1 MTLERKIAAAFNMS
15 DDAWARH
22 ANPWSGWTR
31 IATALPL
38 LILAIWS
45 RVWLVWWSLIP
56 VAIAVFWIWLN
67 PRIFPKPRST
77 NNWVSKGV
85 LGERVWL
92 NRDRVSV
99 PQHHYR
105 VPDILNAISALGGAF
120 VIWGLVVL
128 NVWPTLL
135 GFILVTLG
143 KLWYLDRMVWLYQD
157 MKDAN
162 LEYQSWLY

>member
-15 DDAWARH
+15 EDAWARH

-45 RVWLVWWSLIP
+45 RVWLGWWSLIP
-56 VAIAVFWIWLN
+56 ITIAVLWIWLN
-67 PRIFPKPRST
+67 PRIFPKPHST
-77 NNWVSKGV
+77 SNWVSKGV

-99 PQHHYR
+99 PQHHHH
-105 VPDILNAISALGGAF
+105 VPDILNAVSAVGGVF
-120 VIWGLVVL
+120 LIWGLVVL
-128 NVWPTLL
+128 DVWSTLL
-135 GFILVTLG
+135 GFTLVMLG